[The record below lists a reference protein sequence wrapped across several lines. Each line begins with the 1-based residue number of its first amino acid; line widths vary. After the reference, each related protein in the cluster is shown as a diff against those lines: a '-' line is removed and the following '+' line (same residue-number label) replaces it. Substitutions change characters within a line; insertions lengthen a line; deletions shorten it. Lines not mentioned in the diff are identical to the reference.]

1 MAKKEEL
8 LVGTFSGA
16 DVYASRMLVYRPEN
30 KGEKIAVMLSDTG
43 ECYLS
48 TMLYNFAGYPL

>member
-8 LVGTFSGA
+8 LVGTFSGV
-16 DVYASRMLVYRPEN
+16 DIYASRMFADRPEN

-43 ECYLS
+43 ECYS
-48 TMLYNFAGYPL
+48 TMLYNFAGYAL